1 MADSGEDGPPD
12 ELASFDESE
21 PDDVAE
27 NVRLQRCL
35 VFDVSVLTA
44 HELDKRSPDNET
56 SPRFVPSTT
65 GQSCLLLSIILLAS
79 GDFSTCR

>member
-12 ELASFDESE
+12 ELASFDE